1 MNVLDNMLTG
11 MLSAVFRPRSKEGA
25 SKWARREVS
34 LSSDESPGAPG
45 NYNPDLEPAAEL
57 VLDFATDP
65 EYDELFFLKP
75 SRMGFTLAALIAMCW
90 WLTEIAGNII
100 FCIDKAKEVKK
111 LCKVR
116 IIPLMKSIKALAGI
130 MPANDRAMTTETLYL
145 KGKTAYMAGA
155 ASVAN
160 VTNKGA
166 SLVVADELD
175 QYEEFASGEAN
186 ALEHL
191 RDRIM
196 DVSGAKLIAGGKP
209 RNETDIL
216 WPEYQSGTRHRLF
229 VPCPHCHEMQTLE
242 FKGLKFDHC
251 RDDDGNFDL
260 ARVARETYYECAN
273 PACRLTEPHFGRI
286 DERHK
291 AWMMSRREWRQTNF
305 GQDDEKPEP
314 RKKSAHVSHLYSQRA
329 KITWS
334 AIALHFLRANKKGG
348 RALAH
353 FWRTRMAEPHREK
366 LAIIKG
372 EMVKL
377 LAKDSTYR
385 HGQCPVKPLVVL
397 MAVDVQIDVKKW
409 VKAAFLEDGTCYII
423 DYGETL
429 TYDEL
434 IPVFETPVEVVD
446 WGDTPEDERD
456 PPLCEFA
463 WIDEGDGNNSMK
475 DVREFCARPECR
487 GRFFPSKGAGGM
499 QLQKVVD
506 ERKRVVGSYNFTA
519 YHFSHDA
526 FAAELYLKRI
536 GKFDEILAAEKHNAN
551 PRNARK
557 VPMPAPRLH
566 LMRNPDDQFID
577 ELCAEKRILKKVKG
591 RLRWVWDEPDGD
603 NDFGDCVKALLA
615 MWWHYWELTTGSE
628 EDGGAVEDDDSHASE
643 EADSS
648 EGEPK
653 SGRTYILKPFGK
665 N

>member
-1 MNVLDNMLTG
+1 MSMIDTYLGGL
-11 MLSAVFRPRSKEGA
+11 LASVFRPRSKEGV
-25 SKWARREVS
+25 SVWGRREVK
-34 LSSDESPGAPG
+34 LTAEESPGAPG
-45 NYNPDLEPAAEL
+45 SYNPDLEPAAEL

-65 EYDELFFLKP
+65 EYDELVFLKP

-90 WLTEIAGNII
+90 WLSEISGNVI

-111 LCKVR
+111 LCKTR
-116 IIPLMKSIKALAGI
+116 IIPLMRSIRALAGI

-155 ASVAN
+155 ASVAS

-191 RDRIM
+191 RDRVM
-196 DVSGAKLIAGGKP
+196 DVPGAKLIAGGKP

-216 WPEYQSGTRHRLF
+216 WPEYQTGTRHRLF
-229 VPCPHCHEMQTLE
+229 VPCPHCKEMQTLE

-251 RDDDGNFDL
+251 RDEDGGFDL
-260 ARVARETYYECAN
+260 ARVARETYYECSN
-273 PACRLTEPHFGRI
+273 PICRLTEPHFGRI
-286 DERHK
+286 DESRK
-291 AWMMSRREWRQTNF
+291 SWMMSHREWRQTNF
-305 GQDDEKPEP
+305 GQDDDKPEP
-314 RKKSAHVSHLYSQRA
+314 RKKSAHVSHLYSQRS

-334 AIALHFLRANKKGG
+334 SIALHFLRANKKGG
-348 RALAH
+348 RALTH

-366 LAIIKG
+366 LSIIKG

-377 LAKDSTYR
+377 LARDSTYR

-397 MAVDVQIDVKKW
+397 MCVDVQIDVKKW

-429 TYDEL
+429 TYEEL
-434 IPVFETPVEVVD
+434 IPILETPVEVLD
-446 WGDTPEDERD
+446 WGDTPEVERD
-456 PPLCEFA
+456 PPVAEFA

-475 DVREFCARPECR
+475 DVREFCARMECR

-506 ERKRVVGSYNFTA
+506 ERKRVVGNYQFAA

-536 GKFDEILAAEKHNAN
+536 GKFDEIVAAEKHNSN
-551 PRNARK
+551 PRNVRK

-566 LMRNPDDQFID
+566 LMKNPDDQFID
-577 ELCAEKRILKKVKG
+577 ELCAEKRIMKKVKG
-591 RLRWVWDEPDGD
+591 RLRWVWDDPDGD
-603 NDFGDCVKALLA
+603 NDFGDCVKGLLA
-615 MWWHYWELTTGSE
+615 MWWHYWELTTGNES
-628 EDGGAVEDDDSHASE
+628 DGAVEDEHSE
-643 EADSS
+643 EEEEDS
-648 EGEPK
+648 EK
-653 SGRTYILKPFGK
+653 TKTKGRVYHLQKPSYTQ